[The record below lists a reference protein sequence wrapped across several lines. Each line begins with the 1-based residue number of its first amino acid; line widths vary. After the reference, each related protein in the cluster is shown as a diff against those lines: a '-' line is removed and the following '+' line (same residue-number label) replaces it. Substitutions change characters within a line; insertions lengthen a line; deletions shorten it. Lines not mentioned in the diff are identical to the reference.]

1 MHSRMIQ
8 CFTQHKLKFKS
19 WSLFRDC
26 CGNLKFSVTKSHTIG
41 KNKKGLKVFVQ
52 IRITN
57 LYMNHLQSAV
67 WKRLCHWKC
76 KEIKPLYPVRFEL
89 EQFSQRTTQVS
100 LKEIP
105 KGWSVICTLIR
116 GTNIRTWEPISTN
129 INSFFEWLRSFRF
142 WGFIPLIF
150 LLAGIK
156 VS

>member
-1 MHSRMIQ
+1 MIQ
-8 CFTQHKLKFKS
+8 CFTQHKLKFKYL
-19 WSLFRDC
+19 SLCRDC
-26 CGNLKFSVTKSHTIG
+26 CGNLKFSVTESHDRQKIIIII
-41 KNKKGLKVFVQ
+41 LFVQ

-105 KGWSVICTLIR
+105 KDWSVICTLFR
-116 GTNIRTWEPISTN
+116 GTNIRTWEQIGTN
-129 INSFFEWLRSFRF
+129 INSFLEWLHSFRF

-150 LLAGIK
+150 LLAGMK